1 MAKDKT
7 PGIVLFPEDIQRI
20 KRSVR
25 PEYQFAVILALANFA
40 TTGELPTID
49 DLGEGGMVA
58 FEFIY
63 DKVAD
68 ALQKYQETSEKRKAA
83 VNARWNTNESDP
95 IQQDTNEYKRIQPDT
110 NVSKTKTET
119 ETEIEIE
126 SINVN
131 QKEDVGGDAP
141 APTGKLLA
149 FDGSDLT
156 QDVQRSRD
164 AEMLVAQYLPPSR
177 TPIEYDPRVAE
188 MAALIDKHGA
198 EKVKSAIKTA
208 VSSDNRGGI
217 SIAFLAA
224 ILDEKGAKKSRAAP
238 VDYQARQYSA
248 SEVKGMEVDIDALFD
263 EVERGK

>member
-1 MAKDKT
+1 MLKFLQ
-7 PGIVLFPEDIQRI
+7 LFPDMQDDHFSVLTDEELGIIVRAAMDYAFNGVLPEFET
-20 KRSVR
+20 RSVLGLTWR
-25 PEYQFAVILALANFA
+25 RMKSY
-40 TTGELPTID
+40 ID
-49 DLGEGGMVA
+49 QCEKTAEKNRENGSKGG
-58 FEFIY
+58 
-63 DKVAD
+63 K
-68 ALQKYQETSEKRKAA
+68 
-83 VNARWNTNESDP
+83 P
-95 IQQDTNEYKRIQPDT
+95 
-110 NVSKTKTET
+110 TET
-119 ETEIEIE
+119 QRNQVKH
-126 SINVN
+126 NVTQPN
-131 QKEDVGGDAP
+131 PAEPTQTQTNHYQDQDHKQDHKQEQEQEQKENAP
-141 APTGKLLA
+141 APTGRLLA

-156 QDVQRSRD
+156 ADVQRSRD

-217 SIAFLAA
+217 SIAFLTA

>member
-7 PGIVLFPEDIQRI
+7 PGIVLFHEDIQRI

-25 PEYQFAVILALANFA
+25 PEYQFAVILALSNFA
-40 TTGELPTID
+40 TTGEMPTID

-58 FEFIY
+58 FEFIF

-83 VNARWNTNESDP
+83 VNARWSTNESDP
-95 IQQDTNEYKRIQPDT
+95 IQPDTNEYKRIQPDT

-119 ETEIEIE
+119 EIEKE

-131 QKEDVGGDAP
+131 QKEDVGEDAP

-156 QDVQRSRD
+156 ADVQRSRD

-177 TPIEYDPRVAE
+177 APIEYDPRVAE
-188 MAALIDKHGA
+188 MAALIDKYGA
-198 EKVKSAIKTA
+198 EKVKGALKTA
-208 VSSDNRGGI
+208 ITSDNRGGI
-217 SIAFLAA
+217 SIAFLTA
-224 ILDEKGAKKSRAAP
+224 ILDEKGSKKSRAAP
-238 VDYQARQYSA
+238 ADYQARQYSA
-248 SEVKGMEVDIDALFD
+248 TEVKGMEVDLDALFD